1 MKRALAIRHVAFEDL
16 GTLVGL
22 LHQRGYDAVYQEAGV
37 ADLAS
42 ITLSTDDLLVV
53 LGGPIGA
60 YEEDRYPFLR
70 DELHLIEQALR
81 ADIPIL
87 GLCLGAQLLARALG
101 ARVYAG
107 EEKEIGI
114 APIELTSEGRASCV
128 RHLAPDFRVLHWHG
142 DTFDLPAGATSL
154 ASTSLTPHQAFSAG
168 PKILGLQFHIEA
180 EAEQAERWL
189 IGHTCELTG
198 AGIDVPQ
205 LRKDMNAYLPAIA
218 RKSRAAV
225 GEWLDGAAR

>member
-1 MKRALAIRHVAFEDL
+1 MKRAFAIRHVAFEDL
-16 GTLVGL
+16 GSLAAL
-22 LHQRGYDAVYQEAGV
+22 LRQRGYDAVYLEAGI

-42 ITLSTDDLLVV
+42 IAVDRDDLLIV

-70 DELHLIEQALR
+70 DELRVIEQALR
-81 ADIPIL
+81 ADVPIL

-107 EEKEIGI
+107 KGKEIGV
-114 APIELTSEGRASCV
+114 APIELSAAGHASCL

-142 DTFDLPAGATSL
+142 DTFDLPAGATCL
-154 ASTSLTPHQAFSAG
+154 ASTSLTPHQAFSMGA
-168 PKILGLQFHIEA
+168 KILGLQFHIEA

-198 AGIDVPQ
+198 ASLDVPQ
-205 LRKDMNAYLPAIA
+205 LRQDMRRFLPEVAQ
-218 RKSRAAV
+218 KSRAAI